1 MKELLKGIFGITIG
15 ASLMPTVMG
24 SIASSGM
31 AFSNATQTLVS
42 TGLVGHSASLIK
54 KVKW

>member
-1 MKELLKGIFGITIG
+1 MGLLKGMFGITIG
-15 ASLMPTVMG
+15 ASLMPTVLN
-24 SIASSGM
+24 SIGNSGM

-42 TGLVGHSASLIK
+42 TGFVGHTASLIK